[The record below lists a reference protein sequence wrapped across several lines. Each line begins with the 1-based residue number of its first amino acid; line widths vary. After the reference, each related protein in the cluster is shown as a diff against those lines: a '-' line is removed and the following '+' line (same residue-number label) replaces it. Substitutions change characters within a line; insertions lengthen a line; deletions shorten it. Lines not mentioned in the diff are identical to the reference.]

1 MLAGCLAGFSALALR
16 VLAPLRKNILLKVF
30 EDRRVLPRLK
40 GVALAKI
47 DEPSRL
53 RFVRACKQIFPFKIG
68 KSASRVFASAPINC
82 SRLASP
88 LTKALCLAGAPRGHG
103 LGFYSLTVESR
114 QTR

>member
-53 RFVRACKQIFPFKIG
+53 RFVRACKQIFAIQNRKERFTSFRVGADQLLARSFVDNECSVSWLLPFEATLRFII
-68 KSASRVFASAPINC
+68 R
-82 SRLASP
+82 
-88 LTKALCLAGAPRGHG
+88 
-103 LGFYSLTVESR
+103 
-114 QTR
+114 

>member
-82 SRLASP
+82 SRVASSI
-88 LTKALCLAGAPRGHG
+88 TNALCPGCCP
-103 LGFYSLTVESR
+103 SR
-114 QTR
+114 QRFGL